1 MVTSLTPLDSP
12 IIIMNCTD
20 PYHEKKDVGRQ
31 GGVMGS
37 REWQHRELGEA
48 VGDGVGEVSTTG

>member
-1 MVTSLTPLDSP
+1 MVTSLTPLDSL

-20 PYHEKKDVGRQ
+20 PHHETSSKKDVGRQ

-37 REWQHRELGEA
+37 RDDIGSWEKLWEME
-48 VGDGVGEVSTTG
+48 